1 MARVSGG
8 PVNRE
13 CGLCGERSPDVRT
26 ALVRWLD
33 GSFDAVDRCRDVES
47 CFRRVTSRGETWPLS
62 DAQYYRHLA
71 EVAG

>member
-1 MARVSGG
+1 M
-8 PVNRE
+8 NRE
-13 CGLCGERSPDVRT
+13 CAVCGMRSPDVHP

-62 DAQYYRHLA
+62 DALYYERRVEA
-71 EVAG
+71 IR